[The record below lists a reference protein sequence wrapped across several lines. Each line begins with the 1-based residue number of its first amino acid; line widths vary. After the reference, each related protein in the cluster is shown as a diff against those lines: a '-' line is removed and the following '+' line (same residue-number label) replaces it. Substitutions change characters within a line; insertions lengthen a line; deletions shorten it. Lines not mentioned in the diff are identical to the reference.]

1 LLHPASSGDE
11 AARLREG
18 VAVAG
23 APSEILVFEVGGQHY
38 GLPAADVRQIL
49 RAVTLTPLPRAP
61 EIVEGVI
68 NVRGTIVPVLDIRAR
83 FRLPPKPPAH
93 TDHLI
98 VATVGQRAAA
108 LRVDRV
114 LELVRLDAG
123 SAERAETVVPGV
135 QYVAHLARLPAGL
148 VLIHDLDTF
157 LSQAEALHLGEAL
170 SERTA
175 GEEGRPP

>member
-1 LLHPASSGDE
+1 MAGPPA
-11 AARLREG
+11 
-18 VAVAG
+18 
-23 APSEILVFEVGGQHY
+23 EILVFEVGGQHY

-61 EIVEGVI
+61 EVVEGVI
-68 NVRGTIVPVLDIRAR
+68 NVRGAIVPVLDIRAR
-83 FRLPPKPPAH
+83 FRLPPAPPQH

-98 VATVGQRAAA
+98 VATVGRHSAA

-114 LELVRLDAG
+114 LELARLEAG

-148 VLIHDLDTF
+148 VLIHDLNTF
-157 LSQAEALHLGEAL
+157 LSQAEDLQLGEAL
-170 SERTA
+170 ADSAA
-175 GEEGRPP
+175 GEEGRSP